1 MKVMVITP
9 RFESRLH
16 EALAHKFAG
25 DPDIIVYR
33 DRRVGQRR
41 RRVMM
46 REVSRRRSRDRRGRT
61 REDVA
66 WLVAIDL
73 DVTPAGGA

>member
-9 RFESRLH
+9 RFGARLH
-16 EALAHKFAG
+16 ELLGQKFAG

-46 REVSRRRSRDRRGRT
+46 REVTRRRRGDRRGRT

-73 DVTPAGGA
+73 DVTAAGGA